1 MTIQRWSK
9 DVKYA
14 CRVLSYMIPFAVLP
28 NLDENEENVEI
39 RRLVVFY
46 MNILQSN
53 ILQII
58 LVLYLQLQEIILVV
72 RLECMDIMKKQILKN
87 IIKVR

>member
-39 RRLVVFY
+39 RRLVFYY
-46 MNILQSN
+46 MNIVH
-53 ILQII
+53 IK
-58 LVLYLQLQEIILVV
+58 YLTKYSYISS
-72 RLECMDIMKKQILKN
+72 MILKILGLPPIN
-87 IIKVR
+87 VLSFEF

>member
-1 MTIQRWSK
+1 MIHMW
-9 DVKYA
+9 
-14 CRVLSYMIPFAVLP
+14 LS